1 MPIWS
6 LIGSAGELFPTAF
19 SGDFEGIETS
29 SYTSTIGDQ
38 TSFVLGGTQAYN
50 AIGSSINLT
59 ADWEEL
65 ISSGFGFAN
74 PSLMS
79 NPLWL
84 SCVKGM
90 ILGVGGNT
98 DITIGNDSSFNYGG
112 ESFSVNRNQH
122 EFTCTVPPHGPVPF
136 SVGFTLA
143 LGIAGL
149 LGSSITARLIY
160 GLTTEENSTIA
171 ANTWLLQL
179 IPEMES
185 TWLEVLKLVEFSA
198 SVLSSIKTEIATA
211 EANLQTAENN
221 VAAAQG
227 AYDAAVQGDWP
238 AGSKALLA
246 TYLGI
251 GQANVAGYGLLLT
264 DATKAQTSSLAQQV
278 ARSKANA
285 AANPQNNLLTQV
297 TADQYSLNSSS
308 LMMTTNQGPMLLMSQ
323 DYNNNQSFGGI
334 ALNASQLALTT
345 QGSAS
350 ITMNRQGFKNAGTA
364 PGISLM
370 TLGQDSSAISLIAQ
384 QKAANS
390 AQASVSVAT
399 DKLTVSF
406 GPAVGGAFN
415 LTLSN
420 NGVAIQSTSE
430 NNPPQIQLGA
440 DSIQL
445 QVGDSKVTINNN
457 GVAINATSFMVTC
470 GDSKLSM
477 NGQGFST
484 QFQQASSTINQQGH
498 SLAAGENSIAITNEN
513 ITLTAATLNG
523 NIEAGEKIQ
532 TTIRNMIADAIQ
544 NIQAALT
551 QNTN

>member
-6 LIGSAGELFPTAF
+6 LIGVAGNLFPTGFSKAF
-19 SGDFEGIETS
+19 DALETS

-50 AIGSSINLT
+50 AIGSSINFT
-59 ADWEEL
+59 ADWEEVVNYVF
-65 ISSGFGFAN
+65 SWGKPG
-74 PSLMS
+74 LMS
-79 NPLWL
+79 SSTSGNWI
-84 SCVKGM
+84 KGM
-90 ILGVGGNT
+90 LLGIGGNA

-122 EFTCTVPPHGPVPF
+122 EFTCTVPPHGPVPL
-136 SVGFTLA
+136 SVGFTLG
-143 LGIAGL
+143 LGIAAL
-149 LGSSITARLIY
+149 LGSSITARIIY

-185 TWLEVLKLVEFSA
+185 TWLEVLKLVEFGQ
-198 SVLSSIKTEIATA
+198 SVLLSFQTELATA
-211 EANLQTAENN
+211 NVNLVTARAT
-221 VAAAQG
+221 VAAVEALYSSAG
-227 AYDAAVQGDWP
+227 LP
-238 AGSKALLA
+238 ASSVALIDSYLLA
-246 TYLGI
+246 AKTNVENYATLI
-251 GQANVAGYGLLLT
+251 GEADKVKTFWTSDIIAGR
-264 DATKAQTSSLAQQV
+264 KAM
-278 ARSKANA
+278 A
-285 AANPQNNLLTQV
+285 AAIPQNNLLTQV

-350 ITMNRQGFKNAGTA
+350 ITMNRQGYNNDETA
-364 PGISLM
+364 PGIFLI
-370 TLGQDSSAISLIAQ
+370 TRGKDSSAISLIAQ

-390 AQASVSVAT
+390 AQASVSVGT

-406 GPAVGGAFN
+406 GPAVGGAYN
-415 LTLSN
+415 LTLSK

-430 NNPPQIQLGA
+430 NNPPQIELGV

-445 QVGDSKVTINNN
+445 KVGGSKITINNTDVTIN
-457 GVAINATSFMVTC
+457 ASSFTVKC
-470 GDSKLSM
+470 GNSELSM
-477 NGQGFST
+477 NGQGIST
-484 QFQQASSTINQQGH
+484 KFQQASNTINQQGH
-498 SLAAGENSIAITNEN
+498 SLTAGENSIAITNEN

-523 NIEAGEKIQ
+523 NMEAGEKIQ
-532 TTIRNMIADAIQ
+532 TTIRNMIADATQ

-551 QNTN
+551 QNIN

>member
-6 LIGSAGELFPTAF
+6 LIEIAGTAIPTGVSEAIESF
-19 SGDFEGIETS
+19 ETS

-59 ADWEEL
+59 ADWEEIL
-65 ISSGFGFAN
+65 SHFLTKG
-74 PSLMS
+74 SLMGAS
-79 NPLWL
+79 MPKQIL
-84 SCVKGM
+84 SATTFG
-90 ILGVGGNT
+90 IGGNA
-98 DITIGNDSSFNYGG
+98 DIVLGNDSSFNYFG
-112 ESFSVNRNQH
+112 ESFSVNRYMH
-122 EFTCTVPPHGPVPF
+122 EFTCTVPPSSQMSGPVMA
-136 SVGFTLA
+136 TLG

-149 LGSSITARLIY
+149 LAGSIFARLHY
-160 GLTTEENSTIA
+160 KLATFDDSTVPS
-171 ANTWLLQL
+171 NNLLMEL
-179 IPEMES
+179 IPELEE
-185 TWLEVLKLVEFSA
+185 TWLAVLKLVEFGLSMKASLQAEISTATTNMITANSIFDAVFDAKAAFSSQPLISALLNTFLSA
-198 SVLSSIKTEIATA
+198 SQT
-211 EANLQTAENN
+211 NLNSYRDLFNSA
-221 VAAAQG
+221 VDAQ
-227 AYDAAVQGDWP
+227 
-238 AGSKALLA
+238 KF
-246 TYLGI
+246 T
-251 GQANVAGYGLLLT
+251 
-264 DATKAQTSSLAQQV
+264 LAQLID
-278 ARSKANA
+278 RTNDSA

-297 TADQYSLNSSS
+297 TADQYSLNSNS

-350 ITMNRQGFKNAGTA
+350 ITMNRQGFNNAGTA

-445 QVGDSKVTINNN
+445 QVGDSKITINNT
-457 GVAINATSFMVTC
+457 GVDIKAPSFTVTC

-484 QFQQASSTINQQGH
+484 QFQQASNTINQQGH

-532 TTIRNMIADAIQ
+532 TTIRNIISDAI
-544 NIQAALT
+544 NSYKASL
-551 QNTN
+551 NTNSA